1 MTETE
6 KHYDLHALLEEIRA
20 SEGLPEN
27 LSTEAQLWDEIMK
40 KETFLMPEQ
49 LLPLIKEV
57 HGKEYERDTDIRPLA
72 TEFSVERSDT
82 KEITSI
88 RADITVIVAE
98 SDIYH
103 FECQIHNDGTMV
115 MRMFEYDVHIALSY
129 RREMSGG
136 MELRFPHSAVLYLED
151 NGNMPEELC
160 CAIHFQ
166 DGETYEYKV
175 PVLKVQ
181 AYSIEEIKEK
191 HLCVLIPFL
200 PLRFRRRLS
209 ARKKKQTVRKEE
221 LTSFY
226 RQLILILEE
235 EVEAGYLSE
244 TNRNTIISL
253 LGKSMIRVFYRS
265 EALLKEVVD
274 MTEPILELEFEK
286 YEKVIAE
293 QARVLE
299 EKDKTLAEKD
309 KTLSEKEA
317 RIQELERKLAKMERR
332 RI

>member
-57 HGKEYERDTDIRPLA
+57 HGKTYERGTDIRPLA

-98 SDIYH
+98 RDIYH
-103 FECQIHNDGTMV
+103 FECEIHNDGTMV

-129 RREMSGG
+129 RKEMSGE
-136 MELRFPHSAVLYLED
+136 MVLQFPHSAVLYLQD
-151 NGNMPEELC
+151 NGNTPEELN

-166 DGETYEYKV
+166 DGGTYVYRV

-181 AYSIEEIKEK
+181 AYTIEEIKEK

-200 PLRFRRRLS
+200 PLRFRKRIS
-209 ARKKKQTVRKEE
+209 GRKKEQGVQKEE

-226 RQLILILEE
+226 RQLILVLEE

-253 LGKSMIRVFYRS
+253 LGKSMIRVFYRN
-265 EALLKEVVD
+265 EALLKEVVE

-299 EKDKTLAEKD
+299 ERDKI
-309 KTLSEKEA
+309 LSEKDNE
-317 RIQELERKLAKMERR
+317 IQELKKKICEMERR
-332 RI
+332 DS

>member
-1 MTETE
+1 M
-6 KHYDLHALLEEIRA
+6 
-20 SEGLPEN
+20 
-27 LSTEAQLWDEIMK
+27 
-40 KETFLMPEQ
+40 
-49 LLPLIKEV
+49 
-57 HGKEYERDTDIRPLA
+57 
-72 TEFSVERSDT
+72 
-82 KEITSI
+82 
-88 RADITVIVAE
+88 IVAE

-166 DGETYEYKV
+166 DGGTYEYKV

>member
-1 MTETE
+1 M
-6 KHYDLHALLEEIRA
+6 
-20 SEGLPEN
+20 
-27 LSTEAQLWDEIMK
+27 
-40 KETFLMPEQ
+40 
-49 LLPLIKEV
+49 
-57 HGKEYERDTDIRPLA
+57 
-72 TEFSVERSDT
+72 
-82 KEITSI
+82 
-88 RADITVIVAE
+88 
-98 SDIYH
+98 
-103 FECQIHNDGTMV
+103 
-115 MRMFEYDVHIALSY
+115 
-129 RREMSGG
+129 
-136 MELRFPHSAVLYLED
+136 
-151 NGNMPEELC
+151 
-160 CAIHFQ
+160 
-166 DGETYEYKV
+166 